1 MAHSSFQASPD
12 LSRCLYAT
20 AHSPGPSGSR
30 RGLDAREYID
40 ALVTRELLSDLST
53 RELLDDLTERLE
65 RRDPNDTYGRC
76 TKCKNTVYEKMY
88 DEQATSPH
96 RPSALRHHP
105 AQNKSSRA
113 RSYPPRKTIA
123 KSLIDGD
130 GVGNADVDQR
140 PAWATAMMETI
151 ERSNTTFEA
160 GIRSVNA
167 RIDGVN
173 AKIDGVNTR
182 IDGVHTRLTRLQGTI
197 DSTRTLVI
205 KSLQASA
212 KASNRLVGFGTL
224 ENPLQAVVFHNGEN
238 PVDDVRLPPLV
249 TSKRPTGFD

>member
-1 MAHSSFQASPD
+1 
-12 LSRCLYAT
+12 
-20 AHSPGPSGSR
+20 
-30 RGLDAREYID
+30 
-40 ALVTRELLSDLST
+40 
-53 RELLDDLTERLE
+53 
-65 RRDPNDTYGRC
+65 
-76 TKCKNTVYEKMY
+76 MY

-105 AQNKSSRA
+105 AQNKLSRA
-113 RSYPPRKTIA
+113 RPYPPRKTIA
-123 KSLIDGD
+123 KSLIVGD

-151 ERSNTTFEA
+151 ERSNATFEA

-167 RIDGVN
+167 RIDGVH
-173 AKIDGVNTR
+173 TR

-238 PVDDVRLPPLV
+238 PVDDVHLPPLV
-249 TSKRPTGFD
+249 TSKDILNLNYNDLRSYAQGYGFSPLPTPSDRRASEMDKERMRQFVTRFIGATYIPPHQ